1 MNKITRIFL
10 ITMCAGVL
18 LTGIGA
24 GIAFGEYSSMEL
36 REIETSESGQ
46 PVTAN
51 ADLAI
56 PDKGDVNIYTPA
68 ADSCTIVEDETLEP
82 GTVRIEAQSSGLA
95 DEMIIEQPY
104 VSTFESQLYSDEN
117 GQLKSVTETITYIH
131 VYPVSSQSGFEVFM
145 RYKDQ
150 VLDGLKNGYIY
161 IHPGYYTGFAAQI
174 SVNPVDSERIHLL

>member
-10 ITMCAGVL
+10 ISMCAGVL

-24 GIAFGEYSSMEL
+24 GIAFGEYSSMEF
-36 REIETSESGQ
+36 REIEASESGQ
-46 PVTAN
+46 
-51 ADLAI
+51 
-56 PDKGDVNIYTPA
+56 
-68 ADSCTIVEDETLEP
+68 
-82 GTVRIEAQSSGLA
+82 
-95 DEMIIEQPY
+95 
-104 VSTFESQLYSDEN
+104 
-117 GQLKSVTETITYIH
+117 
-131 VYPVSSQSGFEVFM
+131 PVSSQSGFEVFM